1 MIDNLP
7 NGWKVEKLG
16 NLVKRMHQGINTAAD
31 KVEFSNSGYPI
42 LQTKNISK
50 GIIDFNDT
58 KYMNN
63 EYWEKYK
70 EKYKPKTND
79 ILLANIGTIGK
90 NVIVKEESDY
100 LIHWNIFLIEPNQ
113 TLITTNYLKSFFD
126 KLYNQNYYDLFLKGG
141 TVKFISKSFLIDL
154 EIPIPPLQQQEK
166 IVKVLDLTSNLIEKQ
181 KELLEKYD
189 LFLKSKFIEMFG
201 DPIINPM
208 GWEVK
213 KLKDLSTLIMSG
225 NTPKGGSEVYVDKG
239 ILFFRSQNVW
249 KNKILL
255 DEIAYI
261 DNETHSKMK
270 KSSLKHKDI
279 LMTKT
284 GRFNTENSSLGRAS
298 LFLGKD
304 DSANINGH
312 VYLIRLKKNMIHRF
326 VVYIL
331 TTNEYR
337 DYIRKICVGGIDKR
351 QINKTHLEDFPIIFP
366 PLELQNKFSS
376 IVEKIEIIKEKENQK
391 LKQFEDLHNSMM
403 NKAFK
408 GDIK

>member
-7 NGWKVEKLG
+7 NGWRVEKLG

-70 EKYKPKTND
+70 EKYKPKIND

-154 EIPIPPLQQQEK
+154 QIPIPPLQQQEK
-166 IVKVLDLTSNLIEKQ
+166 IVKVLDLTSNLIKKQ

-201 DPIINPM
+201 EPVSNPK
-208 GWEVK
+208 GWSLG
-213 KLKDLSTLIMSG
+213 KLKDLFLQVNYGTSSKANEENKGFPILRMNNITYSG
-225 NTPKGGSEVYVDKG
+225 HLNVSDLKHIELSEKDLKKFILEKGD
-239 ILFFRSQNVW
+239 ILFNRTNSKELVGKTTVFN
-249 KNKILL
+249 L
-255 DEIAYI
+255 DEQYSFAGYLVRAKVNDKADPYFISYF
-261 DNETHSKMK
+261 
-270 KSSLKHKDI
+270 L
-279 LMTKT
+279 
-284 GRFNTENSSLGRAS
+284 NSDY
-298 LFLGKD
+298 GKAVLLNMAKNIVGM
-304 DSANINGH
+304 ANINAQEMQS
-312 VYLIRLKKNMIHRF
+312 IDC
-326 VVYIL
+326 YIP
-331 TTNEYR
+331 
-337 DYIRKICVGGIDKR
+337 
-351 QINKTHLEDFPIIFP
+351 PI
-366 PLELQNKFSS
+366 ELQNQFAS
-376 IVEKIEIIKEKENQK
+376 IVEKIETIKEKENQK
-391 LKQFEDLHNSMM
+391 LKQLEDLHNSMM
-403 NKAFK
+403 QKAFK
-408 GDIK
+408 GEI

>member
-1 MIDNLP
+1 
-7 NGWKVEKLG
+7 
-16 NLVKRMHQGINTAAD
+16 
-31 KVEFSNSGYPI
+31 
-42 LQTKNISK
+42 
-50 GIIDFNDT
+50 
-58 KYMNN
+58 
-63 EYWEKYK
+63 
-70 EKYKPKTND
+70 
-79 ILLANIGTIGK
+79 
-90 NVIVKEESDY
+90 
-100 LIHWNIFLIEPNQ
+100 
-113 TLITTNYLKSFFD
+113 
-126 KLYNQNYYDLFLKGG
+126 
-141 TVKFISKSFLIDL
+141 
-154 EIPIPPLQQQEK
+154 
-166 IVKVLDLTSNLIEKQ
+166 
-181 KELLEKYD
+181 
-189 LFLKSKFIEMFG
+189 
-201 DPIINPM
+201 
-208 GWEVK
+208 
-213 KLKDLSTLIMSG
+213 
-225 NTPKGGSEVYVDKG
+225 
-239 ILFFRSQNVW
+239 
-249 KNKILL
+249 
-255 DEIAYI
+255 
-261 DNETHSKMK
+261 MK

-391 LKQFEDLHNSMM
+391 LKQMNDLHNSMM

>member
-391 LKQFEDLHNSMM
+391 LKQMNDLHNSMM